1 MTKRPASPQSSPV
14 AARSRLRPASPQSAP
29 VPPAAPSAAD
39 PTFKIL
45 YVLAIIMIVDGHVGS
60 SDYLDFNGL
69 LRYQNYHIALFMFVS
84 GYFLNLTR
92 GYKEFFARKTLR
104 LLVPLYLWNAAYGAL
119 CWYLN
124 RHQGFALGGEFN
136 LYNLLYAPLVDG
148 HQFIYNMASW
158 FLVPLFLVQAVGFLL
173 LRPFALSTAARTVQA
188 PSTAPKK
195 SASIS
200 STAQTTSPYSV
211 SPQPSTHKTKN
222 TPPQLAASQSIPIAA
237 RIFPS
242 AARRTALT
250 PSARPQPGSFF
261 LPAVIFFVLSLALG
275 CFALAYAPE
284 NHGARTLALTA
295 LRTLYFMPA
304 FAFGFLY
311 RHVLAKYDTV
321 ATPLYLFIVL
331 AALTCLTQKFPGYNH
346 IPSWLDT
353 VNAPAPAIYA
363 ISLLAVLFW
372 LRVARVLSPLLAQS
386 RPLQYI
392 ANHTFDIMMHHFAG
406 FMLAKALFLPFISA
420 PAAQFPSAAAA
431 PLASRADTAAALARI
446 KSDIWYYPFPESGET
461 SAWLYIA
468 ISIVIALTA
477 GFTTRK
483 IYAIISRKLSH
494 F

>member
-14 AARSRLRPASPQSAP
+14 AARSRLRSASPQSAP

-39 PTFKIL
+39 PTFKML

-173 LRPFALSTAARTVQA
+173 LRPFA
-188 PSTAPKK
+188 
-195 SASIS
+195 
-200 STAQTTSPYSV
+200 
-211 SPQPSTHKTKN
+211 
-222 TPPQLAASQSIPIAA
+222 
-237 RIFPS
+237 PS
-242 AARRTALT
+242 AARRAALT

-372 LRVARVLSPLLAQS
+372 LRVARVLSPLLVRS

-431 PLASRADTAAALARI
+431 PLASRADTTAALARI

>member
-14 AARSRLRPASPQSAP
+14 AARSRLRSASPQSAP

-39 PTFKIL
+39 PTFKML

-60 SDYLDFNGL
+60 SDYIDFNGL

-173 LRPFALSTAARTVQA
+173 LRPFA
-188 PSTAPKK
+188 
-195 SASIS
+195 
-200 STAQTTSPYSV
+200 
-211 SPQPSTHKTKN
+211 
-222 TPPQLAASQSIPIAA
+222 
-237 RIFPS
+237 PS

-250 PSARPQPGSFF
+250 PSAQPQPGSFF

-372 LRVARVLSPLLAQS
+372 LRVARVLSPLLVRS

-431 PLASRADTAAALARI
+431 PLAPRADAAAALARI

>member
-1 MTKRPASPQSSPV
+1 MTKRPVS
-14 AARSRLRPASPQSAP
+14 PASLTPAP
-29 VPPAAPSAAD
+29 RRAPSQAPAPASPAAPSAAD
-39 PTFKIL
+39 PTFKML

-92 GYKEFFARKTLR
+92 GCKEFFARKTMR
-104 LLVPLYLWNAAYGAL
+104 LLVPLFLWNAVYGVL

-124 RHQGFALGGEFN
+124 RYRGFSLGGEFN

-158 FLVPLFLVQAVGFLL
+158 FLVPLFLVQAIGFLI
-173 LRPFALSTAARTVQA
+173 LRPFAAPAA
-188 PSTAPKK
+188 SLTAPKN
-195 SASIS
+195 A
-200 STAQTTSPYSV
+200 ALV
-211 SPQPSTHKTKN
+211 SLSLK
-222 TPPQLAASQSIPIAA
+222 
-237 RIFPS
+237 
-242 AARRTALT
+242 
-250 PSARPQPGSFF
+250 
-261 LPAVIFFVLSLALG
+261 LPAVLF
-275 CFALAYAPE
+275 FALALTLGCITLAYASE
-284 NHGARTLALTA
+284 NHGARTPVLTA
-295 LRTLYFMPA
+295 LRTLYFLPA

-311 RHVLAKYDTV
+311 RHALQKYDTIS
-321 ATPLYLFIVL
+321 TPLYLFAVL

-346 IPSWLDT
+346 VPSWLDA
-353 VNAPAPAIYA
+353 VNAPALAIYA
-363 ISLLAVLFW
+363 ISLLAILFW
-372 LRVARVLSPLLAQS
+372 LRVARVLSPLLAKS

-392 ANHTFDIMMHHFAG
+392 ADHTFDIMMHHFAG

-420 PAAQFPSAAAA
+420 AAPATSAAAA
-431 PLASRADTAAALARI
+431 SPLALHTAAADAASALARV

-483 IYAIISRKLSH
+483 IYAIISQKLSH

>member
-14 AARSRLRPASPQSAP
+14 AARSRLRSASPQSAP

-39 PTFKIL
+39 PTFKML

-148 HQFIYNMASW
+148 HRFIYNMASW

-173 LRPFALSTAARTVQA
+173 LRPFA
-188 PSTAPKK
+188 
-195 SASIS
+195 
-200 STAQTTSPYSV
+200 
-211 SPQPSTHKTKN
+211 
-222 TPPQLAASQSIPIAA
+222 
-237 RIFPS
+237 PS
-242 AARRTALT
+242 AARRAALT

-353 VNAPAPAIYA
+353 VDAPAPAIYA

-372 LRVARVLSPLLAQS
+372 LRVARVLSPLLVRS

-431 PLASRADTAAALARI
+431 PLAPRADAAAALARI

>member
-1 MTKRPASPQSSPV
+1 MTKRPVSPASLTP
-14 AARSRLRPASPQSAP
+14 AARRAPSQAPAPASP
-29 VPPAAPSAAD
+29 AAPAAAD
-39 PTFKIL
+39 PTFKML

-92 GYKEFFARKTLR
+92 GCKEFFARKTLR
-104 LLVPLYLWNAAYGAL
+104 LLVPLFLWNAAYGAL

-124 RHQGFALGGEFN
+124 RYRGFSLGGEFN

-158 FLVPLFLVQAVGFLL
+158 FLVPLFLVQAIGFLI
-173 LRPFALSTAARTVQA
+173 LRPFAAHAA
-188 PSTAPKK
+188 S
-195 SASIS
+195 
-200 STAQTTSPYSV
+200 
-211 SPQPSTHKTKN
+211 
-222 TPPQLAASQSIPIAA
+222 LAASKNAALVSPSLKIPAA
-237 RIFPS
+237 SLTAPVSPS
-242 AARRTALT
+242 LK
-250 PSARPQPGSFF
+250 
-261 LPAVIFFVLSLALG
+261 LPAVLFFVLALALG
-275 CFALAYAPE
+275 CIALAYAPE

-295 LRTLYFMPA
+295 LRTLYFLPA

-311 RHVLAKYDTV
+311 RHALQKYDTV
-321 ATPLYLFIVL
+321 STPLYLFAVL
-331 AALTCLTQKFPGYNH
+331 AALTYLTGRFPGYNH
-346 IPSWLDT
+346 VPSWLDA
-353 VNAPAPAIYA
+353 VNAPALAIYA
-363 ISLLAVLFW
+363 ISLLAILFW
-372 LRVARVLSPLLAQS
+372 LRVARVLSPLLAKS

-392 ANHTFDIMMHHFAG
+392 ADHTFDIMMHHFAG

-420 PAAQFPSAAAA
+420 AAPATSAAAA
-431 PLASRADTAAALARI
+431 SPLALLPAAADAASALARV

-483 IYAIISRKLSH
+483 IYAIISQKLSH

>member
-1 MTKRPASPQSSPV
+1 MTKRS
-14 AARSRLRPASPQSAP
+14 ASPQSAP
-29 VPPAAPSAAD
+29 VPPAVPSAAD
-39 PTFKIL
+39 PTFKML

-173 LRPFALSTAARTVQA
+173 LRPFA
-188 PSTAPKK
+188 
-195 SASIS
+195 
-200 STAQTTSPYSV
+200 
-211 SPQPSTHKTKN
+211 
-222 TPPQLAASQSIPIAA
+222 
-237 RIFPS
+237 PS

-284 NHGARTLALTA
+284 NHGTRTLALTA

-372 LRVARVLSPLLAQS
+372 LRVARVLSPLLARS

-431 PLASRADTAAALARI
+431 PLTPRADAAAALARI

>member
-29 VPPAAPSAAD
+29 VPPAVPSAAD
-39 PTFKIL
+39 PTFKML

-60 SDYLDFNGL
+60 SDYIDFNGL

-92 GYKEFFARKTLR
+92 GYKEFFVRKTLR

-173 LRPFALSTAARTVQA
+173 LRPFALST
-188 PSTAPKK
+188 
-195 SASIS
+195 
-200 STAQTTSPYSV
+200 
-211 SPQPSTHKTKN
+211 
-222 TPPQLAASQSIPIAA
+222 
-237 RIFPS
+237 
-242 AARRTALT
+242 ARRTALT

-372 LRVARVLSPLLAQS
+372 LRVARVLSPLLVRS

-431 PLASRADTAAALARI
+431 PLAPRADAAALARI

>member
-14 AARSRLRPASPQSAP
+14 AARSRLRSASPQSAP

-39 PTFKIL
+39 PTFKML

-148 HQFIYNMASW
+148 HRFIYNMASW

-173 LRPFALSTAARTVQA
+173 LRPFA
-188 PSTAPKK
+188 
-195 SASIS
+195 
-200 STAQTTSPYSV
+200 
-211 SPQPSTHKTKN
+211 
-222 TPPQLAASQSIPIAA
+222 
-237 RIFPS
+237 PS
-242 AARRTALT
+242 AARRAALT

-353 VNAPAPAIYA
+353 VDAPAPAIYA

-372 LRVARVLSPLLAQS
+372 LRVARVLSPLLVRS

-420 PAAQFPSAAAA
+420 PAAQFPSAAAT

>member
-1 MTKRPASPQSSPV
+1 M
-14 AARSRLRPASPQSAP
+14 
-29 VPPAAPSAAD
+29 
-39 PTFKIL
+39 L

-92 GYKEFFARKTLR
+92 GCKEFFARKSMR
-104 LLVPLYLWNAAYGAL
+104 LLVPLFLWNAAYGAL

-124 RHQGFALGGEFN
+124 RYRGFSLGGEFN

-158 FLVPLFLVQAVGFLL
+158 FLVPLFLVQAIGFLI
-173 LRPFALSTAARTVQA
+173 LRPFAAPAARTPCPSA
-188 PSTAPKK
+188 PAASLAAHRDSAPVSPSLKIPAASLAAPKN
-195 SASIS
+195 A
-200 STAQTTSPYSV
+200 ALV
-211 SPQPSTHKTKN
+211 SLSLK
-222 TPPQLAASQSIPIAA
+222 
-237 RIFPS
+237 
-242 AARRTALT
+242 
-250 PSARPQPGSFF
+250 
-261 LPAVIFFVLSLALG
+261 LPAVLFFALALALG
-275 CFALAYAPE
+275 CIALAYAPE
-284 NHGARTLALTA
+284 NHGARTPALTA
-295 LRTLYFMPA
+295 LRTLYFLPA

-311 RHVLAKYDTV
+311 RHALQKYDTV
-321 ATPLYLFIVL
+321 STPLYLFAVL

-346 IPSWLDT
+346 VPSWLDA
-353 VNAPAPAIYA
+353 VNAPALAIYA
-363 ISLLAVLFW
+363 ISLLAILFW
-372 LRVARVLSPLLAQS
+372 LRVARVLSPLLAKS

-392 ANHTFDIMMHHFAG
+392 ADHTFDIMMHHFAG
-406 FMLAKALFLPFISA
+406 FMLAKALFLPFIFAAA
-420 PAAQFPSAAAA
+420 PATSAAAA
-431 PLASRADTAAALARI
+431 SPLALHPAAADAASALARV

-483 IYAIISRKLSH
+483 IYAIISQKLSH

>member
-14 AARSRLRPASPQSAP
+14 AARSRLRSASPQSAP

-39 PTFKIL
+39 PTFKML

-158 FLVPLFLVQAVGFLL
+158 FLVPLFLVQAVGYLL
-173 LRPFALSTAARTVQA
+173 LRPFA
-188 PSTAPKK
+188 
-195 SASIS
+195 
-200 STAQTTSPYSV
+200 
-211 SPQPSTHKTKN
+211 
-222 TPPQLAASQSIPIAA
+222 
-237 RIFPS
+237 PS

-250 PSARPQPGSFF
+250 PSAWPQPGSFF

-353 VNAPAPAIYA
+353 VDAPAPAIYA

-431 PLASRADTAAALARI
+431 PLASRADAAAALARI